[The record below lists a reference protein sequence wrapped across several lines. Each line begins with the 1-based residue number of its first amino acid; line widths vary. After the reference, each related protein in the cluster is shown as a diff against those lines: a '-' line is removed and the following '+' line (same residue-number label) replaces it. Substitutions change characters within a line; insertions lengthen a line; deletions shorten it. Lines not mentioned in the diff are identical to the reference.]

1 MLIVKDDILIIDFE
15 GEPQRSL
22 EERRRKR
29 PAARDVAGVV
39 RSIDYAATAA
49 LARATAISGEGQAK
63 VEKALDTWRER
74 ATAAFL
80 AGYRETMTDHRLWPE
95 EADLA
100 ERLLDFFLLEKAF
113 YEIDYE
119 LANRPA
125 WLHVPLA
132 GVWRIL
138 AKQESSKST

>member
-15 GEPQRSL
+15 GEPQRPL
-22 EERRRKR
+22 DERRTKR
-29 PAARDVAGVV
+29 PTARDVAGVI

-49 LARATAISGEGQAK
+49 LMRAAAIGGEGQEK
-63 VEKALDTWRER
+63 VVRALDIWRER
-74 ATAAFL
+74 STAAFIV
-80 AGYRETMTDHRLWPE
+80 GYRETMTDPRLWPAE
-95 EADLA
+95 PEIADA
-100 ERLLDFFLLEKAF
+100 MLDFFLLEKGF

-119 LANRPA
+119 LANRPD

-138 AKQESSKST
+138 SKSESSRS